1 MEKDPPDP
9 TARRALWHDLRGV
22 LAAAHAN
29 VEFIG
34 AAAVPDEL
42 RPVLAE
48 IEHELR
54 LVSDVI
60 GQLGARDE
68 NRTVD
73 VDLRALLWFAA
84 RSGARTRIDPTARP
98 FLVHGRACDVAALVD
113 AIVAAVAPGAVGTLD
128 TEQAG
133 CTVHGLD
140 VDQAHGAV
148 AAARAIGLDANVA
161 GDALILRNPRKSRE
175 RRSD

>member
-1 MEKDPPDP
+1 MKEDPPDP

-34 AAAVPDEL
+34 AAAIPEEL
-42 RPVLAE
+42 RPVLEE

-60 GQLGARDE
+60 AQLGARDAS
-68 NRTVD
+68 RTVD

-98 FLVHGRACDVAALVD
+98 FLVHGRASDVAALVD

-128 TEQAG
+128 TEQAT

-140 VDQAHGAV
+140 GDAAHAAV
-148 AAARAIGLDANVA
+148 AAAKAVGLGANVK
-161 GDALILRNPRKSRE
+161 GDALILKNLRE
-175 RRSD
+175 PGAKRSE